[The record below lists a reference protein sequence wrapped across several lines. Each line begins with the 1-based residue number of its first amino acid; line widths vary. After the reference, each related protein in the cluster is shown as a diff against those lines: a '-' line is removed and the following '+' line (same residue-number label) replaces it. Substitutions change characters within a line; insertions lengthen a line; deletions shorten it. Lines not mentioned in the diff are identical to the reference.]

1 MLYYGD
7 KGVIL
12 APHGGGARLIPDSRM
27 KGFKAPKQLF
37 ERGINHWQEWI
48 RACKGGPK
56 PLSNFDYAGPLTETI
71 LLGNV
76 AAKAG
81 AKLEWDGARMRVT
94 NIRKANKFLS
104 RKYRS
109 GWTL

>member
-1 MLYYGD
+1 M
-7 KGVIL
+7 
-12 APHGGGARLIPDSRM
+12 R
-27 KGFKAPKQLF
+27 GFKAPEQLF
-37 ERGINHWQEWI
+37 ERGISHWQEWI

-56 PLSNFDYAGPLTETI
+56 SLSNFDYAGPLTETI

-81 AKLEWDGARMRVT
+81 AKLEWNGEKLEVT
-94 NIRKANKFLS
+94 NVRKANDYLK

>member
-1 MLYYGD
+1 MYYGD

-12 APHGGGARLIPDSRM
+12 APHGGNASLIPRSRM
-27 KGFKAPKQLF
+27 KGFEAPKQLF
-37 ERGINHWQEWI
+37 ERGISHWQEWI
-48 RACKGGPK
+48 RACKGGSK
-56 PLSNFDYAGPLTETI
+56 PLSNFDCAGPLTESI

-81 AKLEWDGARMRVT
+81 AKLEWDGEKFKFT
-94 NIRKANKFLS
+94 NVRKANNYLK
-104 RKYRS
+104 RKYRG